1 MAEARLS
8 ARKRAE
14 KGKRAAARL
23 RRQGMV
29 PAVVYGPGKPNF
41 AVTLDAREVE
51 RVLSS
56 GHGSKVIDLA
66 LEEDG
71 KVQETPVLIKDLLRD
86 PIRGSVRHLDLYAVA
101 MDHPVTTEVP
111 IVVRGEEKRRD
122 LGGIVQHV
130 LHHLQISALPAD
142 LPEFVEAE
150 VSTLPV
156 GHSLH
161 VQDLTLPKGVKALT
175 PPEDVVV
182 SIVLPTRERVE
193 EGEAEAEGAEGAEA
207 EAAKGKEEA
216 KEEK

>member
-8 ARKRAE
+8 ARKRTE
-14 KGKRAAARL
+14 KGKRAAAGL

>member
-1 MAEARLS
+1 MAEVRLG
-8 ARKRAE
+8 AE
-14 KGKRAAARL
+14 KRTGKGKGAAAAL
-23 RRQGMV
+23 RRQGMI
-29 PAVVYGPGKPNF
+29 PAVVYGPGKPNLEV
-41 AVTLDAREVE
+41 ALNAREVE
-51 RVLSS
+51 RVLST
-56 GHGSKVIDLA
+56 GHGSRVIDLL

-71 KVQETPVLIKDLLRD
+71 KDRTTPVLIKEIQRD
-86 PIRGSVRHLDLYAVA
+86 PIQGSIRHLDLYAVA

-130 LHHLQISALPAD
+130 LHHLQISALPAN
-142 LPEFVEAE
+142 LPEFVEAD
-150 VSTLPV
+150 VSNLPV

-182 SIVLPTRERVE
+182 SIVLPTRERAAE
-193 EGEAEAEGAEGAEA
+193 EEEKPEGEEGAEA